1 MSNDENQAARFQA
14 MTKMLIEASTLL
26 LNETESMLGM
36 YGEPTFAQ
44 QNLRQLIEHVEHSLT
59 YRANDAMHK

>member
-26 LNETESMLGM
+26 LNETERGM

-59 YRANDAMHK
+59 YRENGDMHK

>member
-26 LNETESMLGM
+26 LNETESILGM

-44 QNLRQLIEHVEHSLT
+44 QNLRQLIEHIEHSLT
-59 YRANDAMHK
+59 YRANGDMHK

>member
-44 QNLRQLIEHVEHSLT
+44 QNLRQLIEHIEDSLT
-59 YRANDAMHK
+59 YRENK